1 MKFIK
6 IILLFASIVFFTSI
20 PLKAKAGHD
29 GESYTID
36 CATAVKLHEKA
47 ICKMRGEDTSSGTA
61 KKEKTKKKKE
71 KKKITKHKEVKEKI
85 EKDAKGLWKALTEA
99 VAKEEPAVIEVRLET
114 GSEVSPWPFI
124 LRDAF
129 CSKFI

>member
-20 PLKAKAGHD
+20 PVKAKAGHD

-47 ICKMRGEDTSSGTA
+47 ICKMRGEDTPSTTA
-61 KKEKTKKKKE
+61 KKEKSKKKKVKKE
-71 KKKITKHKEVKEKI
+71 SSEVKKKIEGDVKSLWQKI
-85 EKDAKGLWKALTEA
+85 KKFGGKNIG
-99 VAKEEPAVIEVRLET
+99 EE
-114 GSEVSPWPFI
+114 G
-124 LRDAF
+124 
-129 CSKFI
+129 

>member
-20 PLKAKAGHD
+20 PVKAKAGHD

-36 CATAVKLHEKA
+36 CATAVKLHEKL
-47 ICKMRGEDTSSGTA
+47 ICKGRGEATSSGTA

-71 KKKITKHKEVKEKI
+71 
-85 EKDAKGLWKALTEA
+85 
-99 VAKEEPAVIEVRLET
+99 
-114 GSEVSPWPFI
+114 
-124 LRDAF
+124 
-129 CSKFI
+129 

>member
-20 PLKAKAGHD
+20 PVKAKAGHD

-47 ICKMRGEDTSSGTA
+47 WCKMKGKDTPSSTA
-61 KKEKTKKKKE
+61 KKEKPKKKKVKE
-71 KKKITKHKEVKEKI
+71 KSTEVKKKIEGDMKS
-85 EKDAKGLWKALTEA
+85 LWK
-99 VAKEEPAVIEVRLET
+99 KIKNFGGKNIGEE
-114 GSEVSPWPFI
+114 G
-124 LRDAF
+124 
-129 CSKFI
+129 

>member
-20 PLKAKAGHD
+20 PVKAKAGHD

-47 ICKMRGEDTSSGTA
+47 ICKMRGEDTPSSTT
-61 KKEKTKKKKE
+61 KKEKPKKKKIE
-71 KKKITKHKEVKEKI
+71 GDKKSFWKKIKNFGGKNI
-85 EKDAKGLWKALTEA
+85 G
-99 VAKEEPAVIEVRLET
+99 EE
-114 GSEVSPWPFI
+114 G
-124 LRDAF
+124 
-129 CSKFI
+129 

>member
-20 PLKAKAGHD
+20 PVKANAGHD

-47 ICKMRGEDTSSGTA
+47 ICKMRGEDTLSSTS
-61 KKEKTKKKKE
+61 KKEKTKKKKVKKTQAE
-71 KKKITKHKEVKEKI
+71 VKKKIEGDVKSIWKKI
-85 EKDAKGLWKALTEA
+85 KNFGGKNIG
-99 VAKEEPAVIEVRLET
+99 EE
-114 GSEVSPWPFI
+114 G
-124 LRDAF
+124 
-129 CSKFI
+129 

>member
-36 CATAVKLHEKA
+36 CATAVKLHEKI
-47 ICKMRGEDTSSGTA
+47 ICKSRGEDTPSSTA
-61 KKEKTKKKKE
+61 KKEKPKKKKVKE
-71 KKKITKHKEVKEKI
+71 KSKVKKKIEDDFE
-85 EKDAKGLWKALTEA
+85 GLWKKIKNLGGKN
-99 VAKEEPAVIEVRLET
+99 VGEE
-114 GSEVSPWPFI
+114 G
-124 LRDAF
+124 
-129 CSKFI
+129 